1 MIAIEKNTTYFSCPI
16 CSEDYAKC
24 EARDTKKVVEIVCAH
39 FFHINC
45 IESWNN
51 HLEKTNR
58 PLNCGYCNQIYAE
71 PRNQNLHTFKNR
83 DSFNSVL
90 EDLKESYSYDSIAT
104 EALIQ
109 TSNIFEEIF
118 KIQQD
123 LDRIEIEITDQ
134 ERMGFFIQDIKTL
147 VVDHKE
153 IKDELKGD
161 VVCAIGAI
169 LSNDGCLR
177 TLTGESRRWRGVPL
191 DQFPEKVI
199 KEGALVYI
207 GGFKVRVS
215 ADYLHRSTSTVL
227 IDDIVRKR
235 NADAEYINAIPG
247 NIVRTVYNFV
257 TAAFG
262 YFYK

>member
-1 MIAIEKNTTYFSCPI
+1 MIAIGRNTTYLSCPI

-24 EARDTKKVVEIVCAH
+24 EVRDTKKVVEVVCSH
-39 FFHINC
+39 FFHIKC

-51 HLEKTNR
+51 HLEETNR
-58 PLNCGYCNQIYAE
+58 PLSCGYCNQIYAE
-71 PRNQNLHTFKNR
+71 PRNQNLHVFKNR

-104 EALIQ
+104 EAFIQ
-109 TSNIFEEIF
+109 VSNIVEKIF

-123 LDRIEIEITDQ
+123 LDRIETEITDQ
-134 ERMGFFIQDIKTL
+134 ERSEFFIEDIKTL
-147 VVDHKE
+147 VVNTKE
-153 IKDELKGD
+153 IKDELKGS
-161 VVCAIGAI
+161 VICAIGAV
-169 LSNDGCLR
+169 LSNDGCFR

-191 DQFPEKVI
+191 DQFPEKI
-199 KEGALVYI
+199 REEGVLVYI
-207 GGFKVRVS
+207 GEFKVRVS

-227 IDDIVRKR
+227 IDDVVHKL

-247 NIVRTVYNFV
+247 KIVKTVYNF
-257 TAAFG
+257 ASSAFG